1 MGSTKIMKVALFA
14 AVALLILVVP
24 NFAATFTCNVYALGM
39 NAGQKTCDAG
49 SRCYQ
54 SLLPDSQGGAPLIV
68 SGRDN
73 YQKDGKT
80 AYMCTDFG
88 LSSGQCCTMPNT
100 NQKVNCLANNMPS
113 SAPTASNFTA
123 CSSTCTKKSTATTGG
138 VSCNTYA
145 LGMNAGA
152 KQCDTGSRCYQ
163 SLLPDSSGGAPLIV
177 SGCDKYQKD
186 GKTAY
191 MCTDYGLSPGQCCT
205 MPITNQKVNC
215 IADNEPS
222 SAPQ

>member
-68 SGRDN
+68 SGCDN

-88 LSSGQCCTMPNT
+88 LSRAQCRRPIR
-100 NQKVNCLANNMPS
+100 
-113 SAPTASNFTA
+113 
-123 CSSTCTKKSTATTGG
+123 KSTASPIISPPLRRKRAISLRAHQRAPLLKLKQLPKHWQAGSSVSSSSSSCASSAALG
-138 VSCNTYA
+138 VSSSVAAAWARRLPTLPRAQRQFKATCSSPLQTA
-145 LGMNAGA
+145 WQNAA
-152 KQCDTGSRCYQ
+152 
-163 SLLPDSSGGAPLIV
+163 
-177 SGCDKYQKD
+177 
-186 GKTAY
+186 
-191 MCTDYGLSPGQCCT
+191 
-205 MPITNQKVNC
+205 
-215 IADNEPS
+215 
-222 SAPQ
+222 

>member
-24 NFAATFTCNVYALGM
+24 NFAAIFTCNVYALGM

-68 SGRDN
+68 SGCDN

-88 LSSGQCCTMPNT
+88 LSRGQCCTMP
-100 NQKVNCLANNMPS
+100 S
-113 SAPTASNFTA
+113 
-123 CSSTCTKKSTATTGG
+123 
-138 VSCNTYA
+138 
-145 LGMNAGA
+145 
-152 KQCDTGSRCYQ
+152 
-163 SLLPDSSGGAPLIV
+163 
-177 SGCDKYQKD
+177 
-186 GKTAY
+186 
-191 MCTDYGLSPGQCCT
+191 
-205 MPITNQKVNC
+205 TNQKVNC
-215 IADNEPS
+215 IADNKPS
-222 SAPQ
+222 SAPQASDFTSCSSTCTTAEIEAAAKALAGWVIGIIVVVVLCFVCGIGGIIICCCCMGKAVANAAQGPTAVQGNV